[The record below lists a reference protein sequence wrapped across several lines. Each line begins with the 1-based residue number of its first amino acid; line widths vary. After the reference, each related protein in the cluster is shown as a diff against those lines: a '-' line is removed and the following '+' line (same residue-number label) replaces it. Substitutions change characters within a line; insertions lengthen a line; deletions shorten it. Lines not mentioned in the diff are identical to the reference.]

1 MKIIR
6 PRSNVFISLLA
17 VFIAVVTILPIV
29 FVFIISFSS
38 EESIVKRGYSFIPE
52 EFSLEAYKYLMSSMD
67 IIGKSFLLSIF
78 IMIVGTAL
86 SLWLISTMAFVIS
99 RRDFRLQKLYM
110 LLIII
115 PMFFSGGLVASYVVN
130 TQLLNLKNNVL
141 ALILP
146 GACSSWYI
154 LVMRTYFKNQIP
166 EELLDAART
175 DGATTFRLF
184 MQIVLP
190 LSKPIMVTV
199 GIFEAFAYWN
209 SWYYAMLYISQ
220 NHSEL
225 YPLQYVL
232 YSIQKSVEFVSHND
246 RISGTVVRHT
256 PNESF
261 RMAIVVIITIPVLI
275 AYPLL
280 QKYLEK
286 GIMAGGLKG

>member
-166 EELLDAART
+166 EELLDAAQT

-256 PNESF
+256 PTESF

>member
-78 IMIVGTAL
+78 IMIVGTTL

-256 PNESF
+256 PTESF

>member
-6 PRSNVFISLLA
+6 PRNNVIISLLA
-17 VFIAVVTILPIV
+17 IIIAIVTILPIV

-38 EESIVKRGYSFIPE
+38 EQSIVKRGYSFIPE
-52 EFSLEAYKYLMSSMD
+52 ELSLEAYTYLMASID
-67 IIGKSFLLSIF
+67 VIGRAFLLSLF
-78 IMIVGTAL
+78 IMVVGTAL
-86 SLWLISTMAFVIS
+86 SLWLISTMAFAIS
-99 RRDFRLQKLYM
+99 RSECRLQKLYM

-130 TQLLNLKNNVL
+130 TQFLSMKNTVL

-154 LVMRTYFKNQIP
+154 LVMKTYFKHQIP

-175 DGATTFRLF
+175 DGATTLSLF
-184 MQIVLP
+184 LQIVLP
-190 LSKPIMVTV
+190 LSKPILVTV

-220 NHSEL
+220 SHSEL

-232 YSIQKSVEFVSHND
+232 YSIQKNIEFVSLND
-246 RISGTVVRHT
+246 RISGAVVRQVPT
-256 PNESF
+256 ESF
-261 RMAIVVIITIPVLI
+261 RMAVVVVITIPILI

-280 QKYLEK
+280 KKYLEK

>member
-256 PNESF
+256 PTESF

>member
-52 EFSLEAYKYLMSSMD
+52 EFSFEAYKYLMSSMD

-256 PNESF
+256 PTESF

>member
-38 EESIVKRGYSFIPE
+38 EESIVKRGYSFIPK

-67 IIGKSFLLSIF
+67 IIGKSFLISIF

-246 RISGTVVRHT
+246 KISGTVVRHT
-256 PNESF
+256 PTESF